1 MSKIWFSGS
10 KNSNKMKSIMSDHH
24 VTLETIVGQG
34 HMAKW
39 SINIIPGCINAT
51 EVIRVSRIWFS
62 GSRSHGLNGRSKLS
76 QDVLMLQR

>member
-62 GSRSHGLNGRSKLS
+62 GSRNPNKIK
-76 QDVLMLQR
+76 